1 MRQLLSL
8 LARVGA
14 VLLVTL
20 LLLEGLAQAM
30 WWQRDC
36 VTLSGKE
43 LCLLPY
49 PILTESHLEI
59 LSNLE
64 AAERGQQL
72 RSIRSHPWLER
83 QTRQS
88 HREGWDSV

>member
-8 LARVGA
+8 LAKVGA

-20 LLLEGLAQAM
+20 LLLEGLAQAV

-36 VTLSGKE
+36 IILCGKE

-49 PILTESHLEI
+49 PLLSESHLEI

-64 AAERGQQL
+64 AAER
-72 RSIRSHPWLER
+72 E
-83 QTRQS
+83 
-88 HREGWDSV
+88 